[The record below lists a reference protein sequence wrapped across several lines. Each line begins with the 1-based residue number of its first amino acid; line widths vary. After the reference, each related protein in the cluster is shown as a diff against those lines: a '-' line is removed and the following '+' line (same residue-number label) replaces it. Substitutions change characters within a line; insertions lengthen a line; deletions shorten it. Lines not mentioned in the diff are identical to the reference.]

1 MGVWAT
7 GLYSGDFALDLR
19 STIGAVAK
27 LPFDS
32 ERLVD
37 ILCESERA
45 AAHNP
50 DDTDH
55 ATFWLVVADQFAK
68 RGIESD
74 RAQKTALQII
84 DSGSDLQT
92 LEKLGMKA
100 SDMRKRK
107 KVLEEVRQRI
117 LSPQIKSTPRE
128 VLKAPQPLLMH
139 TGDVLAYPTFGGRC
153 RNPYFVDQNKDR
165 MGTATLSW
173 RPDSW
178 SAMVIVDSGRAFD
191 FLAWYR
197 PLTLAHAVAEKPVV
211 SALKEDQ
218 DLLWCLA
225 RPGTSTSSHFKRM
238 GIEKIGEV
246 AVAPEKLIR
255 CLGEIRP
262 GISAAV
268 SDISIANQMS
278 VGPYSSKSRLGE
290 PGNPASVKPGRPYPT
305 ILGLG
310 QILADA

>member
-19 STIGAVAK
+19 STIAAVAK
-27 LPFDS
+27 LPFDND
-32 ERLVD
+32 RLVD
-37 ILCESERA
+37 ILCESEA
-45 AAHNP
+45 AAARNP
-50 DDTDH
+50 NDTDH

-68 RGIESD
+68 RGIQSD

-100 SDMRKRK
+100 PDLRKRK

-117 LSPQIKSTPRE
+117 LSPQIRSTPRE
-128 VLKAPQPLLMH
+128 VLKAPQTLLMH
-139 TGDVLAYPTFGGRC
+139 TGDVLVYPTFGGRC

-165 MGTATLSW
+165 MGTATPSW
-173 RPDSW
+173 QPDSW

-197 PLTLAHAVAEKPVV
+197 PLTLIHAVAEKPT
-211 SALKEDQ
+211 LYPLQEER
-218 DLLWCLA
+218 LWCLA

-238 GIEKIGEV
+238 GIEKIG
-246 AVAPEKLIR
+246 AVAIDREKLTK
-255 CLGEIRP
+255 CLGEMRP

-268 SDISIANQMS
+268 SDISLANQLS
-278 VGPYSSKSRLGE
+278 VGPYSSKARLGE
-290 PGNPASVKPGRPYPT
+290 PGNLASIKPGRPFPT
-305 ILGLG
+305 ILGLR